1 MAAILPPSPITLA
14 QAQDRLNDWLGALEA
29 ASTGASYSIE
39 GQTVT
44 RQDVDTIRGEV
55 KRWNNTVLAITAR
68 LQGKTRPLGSQ
79 ALFPAPGR
87 GATGGVIVPDSAWSS
102 PLT

>member
-1 MAAILPPSPITLA
+1 MALLPPSPITLA
-14 QAQDRLNDWLGALEA
+14 QAQDRLNDWLKALEA

-44 RQDVDTIRGEV
+44 RQDVETIRAEV

-68 LQGKTRPLGSQ
+68 LQGKTRPLGAQ
-79 ALFPAPGR
+79 AMFAAPG
-87 GATGGVIVPDSAWSS
+87 AGGREGGGWVR
-102 PLT
+102 